1 MALSVFAASTAARV
15 TRLAA
20 ALLLSLCAAS
30 ADAGVRVTYLANAGV
45 LLEGDGCS
53 VLIDALQRDSLG
65 DYLRHAPDVQERLET
80 ARPPFDRVGL
90 ALATHFHLDHWDAGA
105 ISRFLTSSPA
115 AVFASPPQAGAML
128 PTSLKPRVRPLW
140 PGAGEASV
148 RLVESGAR
156 VSGIPLDHGMPVEN
170 LAYRLECGGKVLF
183 HLGDSAPAEA
193 NFAKL
198 LAAGRAD
205 VAMVPHWWLTSDSGL
220 AFVRDRWRPGHVVA
234 YHVAAG
240 DSVTAPEIRRRLPEA
255 WVCTQPGESRSY

>member
-1 MALSVFAASTAARV
+1 MTLRASAHRG
-15 TRLAA
+15 
-20 ALLLSLCAAS
+20 ALLLSLCAAPTG
-30 ADAGVRVTYLANAGV
+30 AGVRITYLANAGV
-45 LLEGDGCS
+45 LIEGGGCS

-65 DYLRHAPDVQERLET
+65 DYLRHAPDVQERLEA

-90 ALATHFHLDHWDAGA
+90 ALATHYHLDHWDAGA

-140 PGAGEASV
+140 PAAGEASV

-156 VSGIPLDHGMPVEN
+156 VDGIPLDHGMPVEN
-170 LAYRLECGGKVLF
+170 LAYRLECGGRLLF
-183 HLGDSAPAEA
+183 HLGDSVPSEA

-205 VAMVPHWWLTSDSGL
+205 VALVPHWWLTSDSGL
-220 AFVRDRWRPGHVVA
+220 AFLKERWRPGQVVA
-234 YHVAAG
+234 FHVAAA
-240 DSVTAPEIRRRLPEA
+240 DSATAPEIRRRLPDA
-255 WVCTQPGESRSY
+255 WVCTEPGESRSY